1 MNKLTYTIF
10 TSFIGNTFL
19 SIVKI
24 ISGFLGRSISLIVD
38 GVHTFADQTLELVSI
53 SNMRLKKSDKLKHF
67 INFFLGI
74 IILGLGLS
82 FIHISISRGVII
94 PRIRLLAV
102 SLFTI
107 VFKYALSKY
116 LMEKGRLYDNNI
128 LVNDA
133 KQSNN
138 DVISSVI
145 VFIGLIL
152 TSLSDKIEYF
162 KYADMVTSIIVSLF
176 VIYTGFTIISRELT
190 DLFGVKIENSEY
202 IEGIKTFILSNRS
215 VIDIKDIN
223 VNKYGP
229 YYEIKADI
237 ILDNNLTL
245 KIANEIVK
253 YLEYSIR
260 RKYKDVI
267 VIINIV

>member
-1 MNKLTYTIF
+1 
-10 TSFIGNTFL
+10 
-19 SIVKI
+19 
-24 ISGFLGRSISLIVD
+24 
-38 GVHTFADQTLELVSI
+38 
-53 SNMRLKKSDKLKHF
+53 
-67 INFFLGI
+67 
-74 IILGLGLS
+74 
-82 FIHISISRGVII
+82 
-94 PRIRLLAV
+94 
-102 SLFTI
+102 
-107 VFKYALSKY
+107 
-116 LMEKGRLYDNNI
+116 MEKGKLYDNNI